1 MAERDHL
8 TETSYQPGYQPAGAP
23 GAAGTAHGQT
33 DGHERSAE
41 EIRQDIAAR
50 RELITETVDQISDR
64 FQRTFDWRAYVKDYP
79 LVTLGVAA
87 GAGLLLGSLFKP
99 RLSPAE
105 RVKEALAGSVEDL
118 TDRFRHQLDD
128 AFGRKPALNRGFKAA
143 AAGVITRAV
152 TDYLRNRMSVYQDQY
167 SEAQFDEFDFSRRE
181 R

>member
-8 TETSYQPGYQPAGAP
+8 TADSHQQGNQP
-23 GAAGTAHGQT
+23 AHGQT

-50 RELITETVDQISDR
+50 RESITETVDRISDR

-79 LVTLGVAA
+79 LVTLGVVA
-87 GAGLLLGSLFKP
+87 GVGFLLSGLFKP
-99 RLSPAE
+99 RLTPAE

-118 TDRFRHQLDD
+118 TDRFRHQLDS
-128 AFGRKPALNRGFKAA
+128 AFGRRPALGRSFKAA
-143 AAGVITRAV
+143 ATGAITKAV
-152 TDYLRNRMSVYQDQY
+152 TDYLRNRLSGYQEQY